1 MDRST
6 RASDPARSPGDAA
19 PPPSDAATS
28 PADAATPPADRA
40 TRPSGAAGG
49 ETETPPSES
58 ETARDTAESAA
69 AEEENT
75 TGLTGAPDPATD
87 TADQAAARD
96 RADWEAARREQGRLA
111 RVRSIDTA
119 VVPPGIRAAAAWSW
133 RILAILLA
141 AYIVLV
147 ALARVRVVVIPLAIA
162 LLLSALLQPLAAVLS
177 KRGVPPALA
186 TAITL
191 LSGFIGIGLLVWLVE
206 EQFRNGLGDLTTQIN
221 GGIDKVQDWL
231 INGPL
236 GLSQDQINQYVDS
249 ARRSL
254 SNNRAELTSGALGAA
269 STVGEIITGALL
281 TLFATIFFIKD
292 GRKIWTWIVRLFPRG
307 SRERIAGAGERAW
320 RTLISYVHAT
330 LAVAF
335 VDAFFIGLG
344 AALLGVPLALPLAV
358 IVFLFSFIPIIGA
371 TLSGLIA
378 VLIALVAEGPI
389 KALILLGIVV
399 AVQQLEG
406 HILQPLLLG
415 RAVKVHPLA
424 IVFGIATGTLLAGI
438 IGALLAVPI
447 VAVVATVSGYLS
459 HGDTELV
466 PTEPPD
472 EQTLGGT
479 APAG

>member
-6 RASDPARSPGDAA
+6 RASDAA
-19 PPPSDAATS
+19 PPPSDDADRTRATGR
-28 PADAATPPADRA
+28 PADTPPD
-40 TRPSGAAGG
+40 
-49 ETETPPSES
+49 ES
-58 ETARDTAESAA
+58 ETPRDTAASSA
-69 AEEENT
+69 AEEVNT
-75 TGLTGAPDPATD
+75 TGLTGAPDPGKD
-87 TADQAAARD
+87 TAAQAAARD
-96 RADWEAARREQGRLA
+96 RAQWDEARKQQGRLA
-111 RVRSIDTA
+111 RARSIDVH
-119 VVPPGIRAAAAWSW
+119 VVPPGMRAAAAWSW
-133 RILAILLA
+133 RILVILLA
-141 AYIVLV
+141 TYVVLIAV
-147 ALARVRVVVIPLAIA
+147 ARIRVVVIPMAIA
-162 LLLSALLQPLAAVLS
+162 LLLAALLQPLAAVLA

-191 LSGFIGIGLLVWLVE
+191 ISGFIGIGLLVYLVE
-206 EQFRNGLGDLTTQIN
+206 EQFRNGLGDLTTQVN
-221 GGIDKVQDWL
+221 GGIEKIENWL

-236 GLSQDQINQYVDS
+236 GLSQQQINDYVDS

-254 SNNRAELTSGALGAA
+254 SDNRGRLTSGALGAA

-292 GRKIWTWIVRLFPRG
+292 GRQIWTWLVRLFPRG
-307 SRERIAGAGERAW
+307 SRERVAGAGERAW

-335 VDAFFIGLG
+335 VDAVGIGLG

-358 IVFLFSFIPIIGA
+358 IVFLFSFIPIVGA
-371 TLSGLIA
+371 TVSGLIA
-378 VLIALVAEGPI
+378 VLIALVAKGPVT
-389 KALILLGIVV
+389 ALILLGIVLL
-399 AVQQLEG
+399 VQQVEG

-447 VAVVATVSGYLS
+447 VAVVATVSAYLFK
-459 HGDTELV
+459 GEEVV
-466 PTEPPD
+466 PTEAPG
-472 EQTLGGT
+472 EQTPGDT

>member
-1 MDRST
+1 VDRST
-6 RASDPARSPGDAA
+6 RASDAA
-19 PPPSDAATS
+19 PPPSDDPARTRATS
-28 PADAATPPADRA
+28 Q
-40 TRPSGAAGG
+40 AG
-49 ETETPPSES
+49 ETPPSES
-58 ETARDTAESAA
+58 ETPRDTAESAA
-69 AEEENT
+69 AEEART
-75 TGLTGAPDPATD
+75 TGLTGAPDPAND
-87 TADQAAARD
+87 TAEQAAARD
-96 RADWEAARREQGRLA
+96 RAQWEEARREQGRLA
-111 RVRSIDTA
+111 RVHPIDA
-119 VVPPGIRAAAAWSW
+119 HVVPPGMRAAAAWSW

-141 AYIVLV
+141 VYVVFV
-147 ALARVRVVVIPLAIA
+147 AIARIRVVIIPLAIA
-162 LLLSALLQPLAAVLS
+162 LLLAALLQPLAAVLA

-191 LSGFIGIGLLVWLVE
+191 LSGFIGIGLLVYVVE

-221 GGIDKVQDWL
+221 GGIDKIQNWL
-231 INGPL
+231 IRGPL
-236 GLSQDQINQYVDS
+236 GLSQQQINDYVDS

-254 SNNRAELTSGALGAA
+254 SDNRGRLTSGALGAA
-269 STVGEIITGALL
+269 STIGEIITGALL

-292 GRKIWTWIVRLFPRG
+292 GRQIWTWLVRLFPRG
-307 SRERIAGAGERAW
+307 SRERVAGAGERAW

-335 VDAFFIGLG
+335 ADAVGIGVG

-358 IVFLFSFIPIIGA
+358 LVFLFSFIPIVGA

-378 VLIALVAEGPI
+378 VLIALVAKGPVT
-389 KALILLGIVV
+389 ALILLGVV
-399 AVQQLEG
+399 LLVQQVEG

-447 VAVVATVSGYLS
+447 VAVVATVSDYLFNE
-459 HGDTELV
+459 ELV
-466 PTEPPD
+466 PTEPAD
-472 EQTLGGT
+472 KQTPGDT

>member
-6 RASDPARSPGDAA
+6 RASDAA
-19 PPPSDAATS
+19 PPPGDDAAG
-28 PADAATPPADRA
+28 AA
-40 TRPSGAAGG
+40 GAAGG
-49 ETETPPSES
+49 GTPPAES
-58 ETARDTAESAA
+58 ETPRDTAASAA
-69 AEEENT
+69 AEEEHT
-75 TGLTGAPDPATD
+75 TGLTGAPDPAND
-87 TADQAAARD
+87 SAEQAAARD
-96 RADWEAARREQGRLA
+96 RAQWEHARRQDGRLA
-111 RVRSIDTA
+111 RVRSIDVA
-119 VVPPGIRAAAAWSW
+119 VVPPGIRAAAAWAW

-141 AYIVLV
+141 AYVVLV
-147 ALARVRVVVIPLAIA
+147 ALARIRVVVIPLAIA
-162 LLLSALLQPLAAVLS
+162 LLVAALLQPLAAMLA

-191 LSGFIGIGLLVWLVE
+191 LGGLIGIGLLGWLVE
-206 EQFRNGLGDLTTQIN
+206 EQFRNGLGDLTSQIN
-221 GGIDKVQDWL
+221 GGIDKIQDWL

-236 GLSQDQINQYVDS
+236 GLSQEQINQYVDS

-254 SNNRAELTSGALGAA
+254 SQNRSELTSGALGAA
-269 STVGEIITGALL
+269 STIGELITGALL

-335 VDAFFIGLG
+335 VDAVGIGVG
-344 AALLGVPLALPLAV
+344 AAILGVPLALPLAV
-358 IVFLFSFIPIIGA
+358 IVFLFSFIPIVGA

-378 VLIALVAEGPI
+378 VLVALVAKGPVT
-389 KALILLGIVV
+389 ALILLGVV
-399 AVQQLEG
+399 LLVQQVEG

-447 VAVVATVSGYLS
+447 VAVIATVSGYLS
-459 HGDTELV
+459 KGGTELI
-466 PTEPPD
+466 PTEPADQETPGD
-472 EQTLGGT
+472 T

>member
-6 RASDPARSPGDAA
+6 RASDAA
-19 PPPSDAATS
+19 PPPSDDAARPGDS
-28 PADAATPPADRA
+28 DRPAD
-40 TRPSGAAGG
+40 
-49 ETETPPSES
+49 TPPSES
-58 ETARDTAESAA
+58 DTPRDTAESAA
-69 AEEENT
+69 AEEANT

-87 TADQAAARD
+87 SAEQAAARD
-96 RADWEAARREQGRLA
+96 RAQWEEARRQQGRLA
-111 RVRSIDTA
+111 RVRSIDAA
-119 VVPPGIRAAAAWSW
+119 VVPPGVRAAAAWAW

-141 AYIVLV
+141 AYVVLI
-147 ALARVRVVVIPLAIA
+147 AISRIRVVVIPLAIA
-162 LLLSALLQPLAAVLS
+162 LLLAALLQPLAAALA
-177 KRGVPPALA
+177 KRGLRPALA

-191 LSGFIGIGLLVWLVE
+191 LSGLVGIGLLVWLVE

-221 GGIDKVQDWL
+221 GGIDKIQDWL

-236 GLSQDQINQYVDS
+236 GLSQQQINDYVDS
-249 ARRSL
+249 ARRSVAD
-254 SNNRAELTSGALGAA
+254 NRSRLTTGALGAA
-269 STVGEIITGALL
+269 GTIGEILTGALL
-281 TLFATIFFIKD
+281 TLFATVFFIKD
-292 GRKIWTWIVRLFPRG
+292 GRHIWTWIVRLFPRG

-335 VDAFFIGLG
+335 VDAVGIGTG
-344 AALLGVPLALPLAV
+344 AAILGVPLALPLAV

-378 VLIALVAEGPI
+378 VLIALVAKGPVT
-389 KALILLGIVV
+389 ALILLGVV
-399 AVQQLEG
+399 LLVQQVEG

-447 VAVVATVSGYLS
+447 VAVIATVSGYLS
-459 HGDTELV
+459 KGDTEAV
-466 PTEPPD
+466 PVEPAD
-472 EQTLGGT
+472 EQTPGDT

>member
-1 MDRST
+1 MRPH
-6 RASDPARSPGDAA
+6 R
-19 PPPSDAATS
+19 
-28 PADAATPPADRA
+28 RA
-40 TRPSGAAGG
+40 TTRPGPATAAGRP
-49 ETETPPSES
+49 TRPRARATTP
-58 ETARDTAESAA
+58 RDTAESAA
-69 AEEENT
+69 AEEANT

-87 TADQAAARD
+87 SAEQAAARD
-96 RADWEAARREQGRLA
+96 RAQWEEARRQQGRLA
-111 RVRSIDTA
+111 RVRSIDAA
-119 VVPPGIRAAAAWSW
+119 VVPPGVRAAAAWAW

-141 AYIVLV
+141 AYVVLI
-147 ALARVRVVVIPLAIA
+147 AISRIRVVVIPLAIA
-162 LLLSALLQPLAAVLS
+162 LLLAALLQPLAAALA
-177 KRGVPPALA
+177 KRGLRPALA

-191 LSGFIGIGLLVWLVE
+191 LSGLVGIGLLVWLVE

-221 GGIDKVQDWL
+221 GGIDKIQDWL

-236 GLSQDQINQYVDS
+236 GLSQQQINDYVDS
-249 ARRSL
+249 ARRSVAD
-254 SNNRAELTSGALGAA
+254 NRSRLTTGALGAA
-269 STVGEIITGALL
+269 STIGEILTGVLL
-281 TLFATIFFIKD
+281 TLFATVFFIKD
-292 GRKIWTWIVRLFPRG
+292 GRQIWTWIVRLFPRG

-335 VDAFFIGLG
+335 VDAVGIGTG
-344 AALLGVPLALPLAV
+344 AAILGVPLALPLAV

-378 VLIALVAEGPI
+378 VLIALVAKGPVT
-389 KALILLGIVV
+389 ALILLGVV
-399 AVQQLEG
+399 LLVQQVEG

-447 VAVVATVSGYLS
+447 VAVIATVSGYLS
-459 HGDTELV
+459 KGDTEAV
-466 PTEPPD
+466 PVEPAD
-472 EQTLGGT
+472 EQTPGDT

>member
-1 MDRST
+1 V
-6 RASDPARSPGDAA
+6 ARTGAPGR
-19 PPPSDAATS
+19 
-28 PADAATPPADRA
+28 PADTPPN
-40 TRPSGAAGG
+40 
-49 ETETPPSES
+49 ES
-58 ETARDTAESAA
+58 ETPGDTAESAA
-69 AEEENT
+69 AEEANT
-75 TGLTGAPDPATD
+75 TGLVGAPDPATD
-87 TADQAAARD
+87 TADRAAARD
-96 RADWEAARREQGRLA
+96 RADWEEARRQQGRLG
-111 RVRSIDTA
+111 RVRSIDAA

-141 AYIVLV
+141 AYVVLI
-147 ALARVRVVVIPLAIA
+147 AIARIRVVVIPMAIA
-162 LLLSALLQPLAAVLS
+162 LLLAALLQPLAAVLS

-191 LSGFIGIGLLVWLVE
+191 LSGIGLLVYVVE
-206 EQFRNGLGDLTTQIN
+206 EQFRTGLGDLTTQIN
-221 GGIDKVQDWL
+221 GGIDKIQDWL

-254 SNNRAELTSGALGAA
+254 SNNRAQLTSGALGAA
-269 STVGEIITGALL
+269 STIGEIITGALL

-292 GRKIWTWIVRLFPRG
+292 GRQIWTWVVRLFPRG
-307 SRERIAGAGERAW
+307 SRERVAGAGERAW

-335 VDAFFIGLG
+335 VDAVGIGLG

-358 IVFLFSFIPIIGA
+358 LVFLFSFIPIVGA
-371 TLSGLIA
+371 TLSGLVA
-378 VLIALVAEGPI
+378 VLIALVAKGPVT
-389 KALILLGIVV
+389 ALILLGVV
-399 AVQQLEG
+399 LLVQQVEG

-447 VAVVATVSGYLS
+447 VAVVATVSNYLS
-459 HGDTELV
+459 KGEVELV
-466 PTEPPD
+466 PTEPAD
-472 EQTLGGT
+472 EQTPGDT